1 MANLEVLR
9 GGAKVVVTTR
19 GGAKMKVIGEGA
31 KVMVRRVW
39 DKGGSHPG
47 RGEYGDI
54 GGGTKMVVFSEG
66 GESGGHQG
74 RRRQGR
80 SQGARGDAP
89 LISFKSSTG
98 KDYFGLKLCEI
109 YIIFQKNFC
118 LRRTLFSFLVS
129 FYQFCNVFL

>member
-1 MANLEVLR
+1 M
-9 GGAKVVVTTR
+9 VVTR
-19 GGAKMKVIGEGA
+19 GGEKMEVIGEGA

-54 GGGTKMVVFSEG
+54 GGGTKMVVFREG
-66 GESGGHQG
+66 GEGGGHQG

-89 LISFKSSTG
+89 SLA
-98 KDYFGLKLCEI
+98 LKVQPVKI
-109 YIIFQKNFC
+109 
-118 LRRTLFSFLVS
+118 TLA
-129 FYQFCNVFL
+129 